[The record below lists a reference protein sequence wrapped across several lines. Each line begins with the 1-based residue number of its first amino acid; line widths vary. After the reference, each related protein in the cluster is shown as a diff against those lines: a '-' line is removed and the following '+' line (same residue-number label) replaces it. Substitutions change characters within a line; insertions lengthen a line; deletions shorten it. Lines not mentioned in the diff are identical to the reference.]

1 MNYVCN
7 GMIFVVILSPFFP
20 RFLCNCEPSYH
31 GTFCELNINKYE
43 NSLCPEGENCVN
55 RTCRYIFLCA
65 PGVSVEFL
73 PTLSILTCLL

>member
-7 GMIFVVILSPFFP
+7 GMIFIVILSPFFP

-73 PTLSILTCLL
+73 PTLSILPCLL

>member
-55 RTCRYIFLCA
+55 RTCRYIFLGA